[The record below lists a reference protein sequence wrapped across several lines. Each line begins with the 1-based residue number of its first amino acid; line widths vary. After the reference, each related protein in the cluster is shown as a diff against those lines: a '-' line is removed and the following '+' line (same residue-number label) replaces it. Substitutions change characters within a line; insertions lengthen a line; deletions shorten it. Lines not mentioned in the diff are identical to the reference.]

1 MPIHNSEI
9 AERLNEL
16 ATLLE
21 IEGANEFRV
30 RAYRTAARN
39 VGTMSESVASM
50 VEEGKDLSKLPGL
63 GKDLA
68 RKVEQIA
75 QTGSLEQLEELKE
88 RIPTGL
94 IELAEVEGLGPKRVG
109 AIYQRLQIQS
119 LDALERAA
127 REGQIRELPGFGAK
141 TEQSILEEIERKR
154 ARGPKRTKLSV
165 AEELVQ
171 PLLDYLGKVQGVVR
185 VDAAGSY
192 RRRRETV
199 GDLDVL
205 VSRDTKSDVMDR
217 FVSYEDVDHVV
228 SKGETRSSVVM
239 RFGLQV
245 DLRVVGEE
253 SYGAALHYFTGS
265 KDHNIAV
272 RKLGLKKDLKI
283 NEYGVFHG
291 DERIAGS
298 KEQEV
303 YQQVELP
310 YIEPELRENQGEIE
324 AARENR
330 LPNLLNPG
338 EIRGDL
344 HVHTKATD
352 GRSTLEEVAQ
362 VARDMGYEYVAITD
376 HSKHV
381 TVARG
386 LDEGRLSEQIDEID
400 RLNKQLDGVRLLK
413 GIEVDILEDGSL
425 DLSDDVLQRV
435 DIVVGAVH
443 YKFNLSREKQ
453 TERVVRAMDNRY
465 FDVLAHP
472 TGRMIDEREP
482 YDIDIDQVTKAANER
497 GCYLELNAQPDRL
510 DLSDIH
516 CKKAKETGVGIS
528 VSTDAHHT
536 RELDFIR
543 FGVGQARRGWL
554 EASDVINTRGLEGL
568 EALLRSK

>member
-9 AERLNEL
+9 ADRFNEL

-39 VGTMSESVASM
+39 IGTLPESVASM
-50 VEEGKDLSKLPGL
+50 VEQGEDLSKLPGL

-68 RKVEQIA
+68 GKVQQIV
-75 QTGSLEQLEELKE
+75 QTGSLPQLEELKE

-171 PLLDYLGKVQGVVR
+171 PLLDYLGKGQGVVH

-205 VSRDTKSDVMDR
+205 VSGEAKSDVMDR
-217 FVSYEDVDHVV
+217 FVGYEDVEHVV
-228 SKGETRSSVVM
+228 SKGETKSSVAM

-253 SYGAALHYFTGS
+253 SFGAALHYFTGS

-272 RKLGLKKDLKI
+272 RKLGLKRNLKI
-283 NEYGVFHG
+283 NEYGVFQG
-291 DERIAGS
+291 EERVAGRN
-298 KEQEV
+298 EQEV
-303 YQQVELP
+303 YDQVELP
-310 YIEPELRENQGEIE
+310 YIEPELRENRGEIE
-324 AARENR
+324 AARDNR
-330 LPNLLNPG
+330 LPELVSLD

-344 HVHTKATD
+344 HAHTKATD
-352 GRSTLEEVAQ
+352 GRSTLEEMAQ
-362 VARDMGYEYVAITD
+362 AAQERGYEYLAITD

-386 LDEGRLSEQIDEID
+386 LDEGRLSQQIDEID
-400 RLNKQLDGVRLLK
+400 RLNEQFDGFRLLK

-425 DLSDDVLQRV
+425 DLSDDVLSRL

-443 YKFNLSREKQ
+443 YKFNLSRDKQ
-453 TERVVRAMDNRY
+453 TERVLRAMDNRY
-465 FDVLAHP
+465 FNILAHP
-472 TGRMIDEREP
+472 TGRMIDERDP
-482 YDIDIDQVTKAANER
+482 YDIDIDQTAKAAKER
-497 GCYLELNAQPDRL
+497 GCYLELNAQPERL
-510 DLSDIH
+510 DLTDIH
-516 CKKAKETGVGIS
+516 CKKAKEMGVGIS
-528 VSTDAHHT
+528 ISTDAHHT

-554 EASDVINTRGLEGL
+554 EASDVINTRGLSDLRE
-568 EALLRSK
+568 LLRRQ